1 MFLGKLGSD
10 EVFPGSAGESDM
22 ANSDKLNVF
31 ISSTMGELRDVRDV
45 VQNELVEMGKDLFEP
60 FVYEA
65 RAGA

>member
-1 MFLGKLGSD
+1 
-10 EVFPGSAGESDM
+10 M